1 MGVPSG
7 WKFQLG
13 GPLSS
18 NFGPPVEKLVIDNLS
33 SVSSASEGVIGDVRE
48 ERESEGGN
56 GNFSHR
62 GNPQDEGE
70 REESRPPA
78 AKGNDPPSEQVYMY
92 TMYLQCIY
100 IF

>member
-7 WKFQLG
+7 GKFHSG

-33 SVSSASEGVIGDVRE
+33 SVSSASEGVIGDV
-48 ERESEGGN
+48 RESEGGN

-78 AKGNDPPSEQVYMY
+78 AKGNDPPSEQVYMQY
-92 TMYLQCIY
+92 VDQ
-100 IF
+100 